1 MEKELAAVIKSKVKN
16 QVLDGLAETNLVDV
30 PQALVDSE
38 VDRMRQE
45 AVQQFGGSQKI
56 DPSILPAEMFT
67 AQATKRVQLGLM
79 VNAIVEQKTL
89 KVDHERVK
97 QMIDTMASSYEDPEE
112 VINYYYANEQQLN
125 QIQNLVLEDQV
136 IDSVL
141 AGASV
146 VEKTMG
152 YEEAIKPA
160 TKNSLADESEASADE
175 GLEAPAS

>member
-1 MEKELAAVIKSKVKN
+1 
-16 QVLDGLAETNLVDV
+16 
-30 PQALVDSE
+30 
-38 VDRMRQE
+38 
-45 AVQQFGGSQKI
+45 
-56 DPSILPAEMFT
+56 
-67 AQATKRVQLGLM
+67 
-79 VNAIVEQKTL
+79 
-89 KVDHERVK
+89 
-97 QMIDTMASSYEDPEE
+97 MIDTMASSYEYPEE

-125 QIQNLVLEDQV
+125 QIQNMVLEDQV